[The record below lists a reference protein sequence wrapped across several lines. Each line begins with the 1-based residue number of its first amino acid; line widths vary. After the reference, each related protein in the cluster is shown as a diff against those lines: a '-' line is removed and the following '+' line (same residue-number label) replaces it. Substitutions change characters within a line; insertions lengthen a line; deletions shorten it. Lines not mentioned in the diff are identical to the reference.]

1 LIDNQKK
8 YSIIIDA
15 MGGDYAPGEIIK
27 GAVSAAKNINVKI
40 ILVGNKEKIN
50 GFASLNKL
58 NISDFEI
65 INSTDEIK
73 MDDSPSNAVKHKKN
87 SSIYVG
93 TNIVSKLGN
102 SAFLSAGNTG
112 AVMACS
118 LFNLK
123 RIEGILRPA
132 IAIVIPLAEKK
143 VVLIDAG
150 ANVDIKPMYLKQFA
164 IMGKIYCES
173 IFGINNPRIGLI
185 NVGTEK
191 KKGSEVVVEGY
202 NILKESNINFIGNI
216 EGRDIFEGKT
226 DVVVCDG
233 FVGNVILKSFEGIS
247 KLFFT
252 EIKNVLTKNIIT
264 KLYGIGLKKYFI
276 NMKKK
281 FDYEEYGGALLL
293 GVDGIVII
301 SHGSSKSKAITNAIK
316 IAADGIERNIIKR
329 IKEEIIS

>member
-1 LIDNQKK
+1 
-8 YSIIIDA
+8 
-15 MGGDYAPGEIIK
+15 
-27 GAVSAAKNINVKI
+27 
-40 ILVGNKEKIN
+40 
-50 GFASLNKL
+50 
-58 NISDFEI
+58 
-65 INSTDEIK
+65 
-73 MDDSPSNAVKHKKN
+73 MDDSPSNVVKHKKN
-87 SSIYVG
+87 SSIYIG
-93 TNIVSKLGN
+93 TNFVSKLDN

-202 NILKESNINFIGNI
+202 NLLKESNINFIGNI
-216 EGRDIFEGKT
+216 EGRDIFEGKA